1 MISGDSSHNPF
12 DDFNTTSGG
21 NAASQDQNGSM
32 SVPSQ
37 QFNSQV
43 QSSLDSTHE
52 DQMEFFLLEKAFN
65 TILAFEKLGNVL
77 LVITVLF
84 LNTYFTY
91 IY

>member
-65 TILAFEKLGNVL
+65 TILAFEKLGNIL
-77 LVITVLF
+77 FMILYIIYLVNIS
-84 LNTYFTY
+84 Y